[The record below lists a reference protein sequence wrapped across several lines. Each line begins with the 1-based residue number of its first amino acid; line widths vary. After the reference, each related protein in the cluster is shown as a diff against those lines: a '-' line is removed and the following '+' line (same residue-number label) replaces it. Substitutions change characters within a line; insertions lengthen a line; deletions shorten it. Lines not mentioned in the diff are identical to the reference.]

1 MKRYLLFSTLIL
13 IGSMIAVPK
22 PENLFMGILISY
34 IGFMLLNMYPFCFKF
49 HIPKII
55 IIFVIVFSVLCIGYG
70 WGTIIHNSQGTP
82 PGIVTFFGA
91 LVLIISCA
99 GWAMCLMD
107 WIVTI
112 KSHGLV
118 SESLYIKRTYA
129 LIRHPQVFFSLLL
142 LIGFDLY
149 YWSEALAWT
158 TLLWIIGL
166 VSYAAL
172 EEKLELIP
180 RFGEEYL
187 TYCDTTPGIF
197 PNKSSIKRFFESYT

>member
-1 MKRYLLFSTLIL
+1 M
-13 IGSMIAVPK
+13 
-22 PENLFMGILISY
+22 
-34 IGFMLLNMYPFCFKF
+34 
-49 HIPKII
+49 
-55 IIFVIVFSVLCIGYG
+55 
-70 WGTIIHNSQGTP
+70 
-82 PGIVTFFGA
+82 
-91 LVLIISCA
+91 
-99 GWAMCLMD
+99 
-107 WIVTI
+107 
-112 KSHGLV
+112 
-118 SESLYIKRTYA
+118 
-129 LIRHPQVFFSLLL
+129 FFSLLL